1 LKSQLYATINSNKP
15 QVSFLNI
22 SDPIQEGK
30 FSYDDFGLD
39 IDDVDD
45 EDNSVVD
52 NTSVADRQRNWTIH
66 NDNTVEANKNLLRNW
81 STTITGQGLILLTND
96 GKATVSTDYANV
108 LKTKIK
114 TVRDILKNNDGNDVS
129 DKKR

>member
-1 LKSQLYATINSNKP
+1 
-15 QVSFLNI
+15 LNI

-39 IDDVDD
+39 IDGVDD

-81 STTITGQGLILLTND
+81 STTITGQGLISLTSD